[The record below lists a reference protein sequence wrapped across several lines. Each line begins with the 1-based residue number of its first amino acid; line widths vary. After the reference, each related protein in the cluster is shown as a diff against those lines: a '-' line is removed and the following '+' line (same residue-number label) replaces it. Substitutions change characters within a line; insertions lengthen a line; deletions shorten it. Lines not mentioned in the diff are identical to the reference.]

1 MLAIRITGA
10 MLYNL
15 IQSSISNSIL
25 LIKYIGEASK
35 NCDKTEKLYRC
46 IEDNDL
52 EFKINLVRNILISL
66 KNEVESESNQLLLE
80 GLKNIVEKI
89 ETSINDANKKIEEH
103 KLKWF
108 NSWRG
113 LNIDKNI
120 NDLSKYSAIL
130 NERIRLF
137 HWFT

>member
-15 IQSSISNSIL
+15 VQSSISNSII
-25 LIKYIGEASK
+25 LINYLGERSK

-80 GLKNIVEKI
+80 GLKNIIEKI
-89 ETSINDANKKIEEH
+89 ETAINDANKKIEDH

>member
-25 LIKYIGEASK
+25 LIKYIGETSK
-35 NCDKTEKLYRC
+35 NCNKTEKLYIC

-66 KNEVESESNQLLLE
+66 KNEVESEANQLLLE

-89 ETSINDANKKIEEH
+89 ETAINDAHKKIEEH

-120 NDLSKYSAIL
+120 NDLGKYSAIL